1 MGRLFG
7 ALLLSGALSVVA
19 LPAGAEVVTMLVP
32 SRNIAAN
39 EAISPADF
47 VARQFEVSPQQKRRY
62 ITDSEQVFGKEAARK
77 LWAGKPV
84 LASAVRRKAS
94 VRKGQAVPALY
105 SDGGIEISSVLI
117 VEEDGGPGETIKVK
131 NGATGIVLIA
141 RVEQDGTL
149 RVESN

>member
-1 MGRLFG
+1 MRKLLAAFLLGG
-7 ALLLSGALSVVA
+7 ALNILP
-19 LPAGAEVVTMLVP
+19 LPANAEIVTMLVP

-39 EAISPADF
+39 EAVSPADF
-47 VARQFEVSPQQKRRY
+47 VSRRFEISPLQKRRY
-62 ITDSEQVFGKEAARK
+62 ITDAEQVFGKEAARK

-84 LASAVRRKAS
+84 LVGAVRRKAS

-105 SDGGIEISSVLI
+105 SDGGIEIFSILI

-131 NGATGIVLIA
+131 NSATGIVLTA

>member
-1 MGRLFG
+1 MRRLFG
-7 ALLLSGALSVVA
+7 ALLLSGALNVMA
-19 LPAGAEVVTMLVP
+19 LPASAEVVTMLVP
-32 SRNIAAN
+32 NRTIAAN

-47 VARQFEVSPQQKRRY
+47 VSRQFEVSPQQKKRY
-62 ITDSEQVFGKEAARK
+62 IMDAEQVFGKEAARK

-94 VRKGQAVPALY
+94 VRKGQSVPALY

-131 NGATGIVLIA
+131 NGATGIVLTA

>member
-1 MGRLFG
+1 MKRLFG
-7 ALLLSGALSVVA
+7 ALLLGGALSIA
-19 LPAGAEVVTMLVP
+19 ASPANAEVVTMLVP

-47 VARQFEVSPQQKRRY
+47 VSRQFEVSPQQKRRY
-62 ITDSEQVFGKEAARK
+62 IMEAAQVFGKEAARK

-84 LASAVRRKAS
+84 LASAVQRKAS

-117 VEEDGGPGETIKVK
+117 VEEDGGPGEIIKVK
-131 NGATGIVLIA
+131 NGATGIVLTA

>member
-1 MGRLFG
+1 MRGLFG
-7 ALLLSGALSVVA
+7 AILLGGALGILA
-19 LPAGAEVVTMLVP
+19 LPAGAEVVMMLVP

-39 EAISPADF
+39 ETISPVDF
-47 VARQFEVSPQQKRRY
+47 VSRQFEVSAQQKRRY
-62 ITDSEQVFGKEAARK
+62 IMDAAQIFGKEAARK

-117 VEEDGGPGETIKVK
+117 VEEDGGPGEIIKVK
-131 NGATGIVLIA
+131 NGATGIVLTA
-141 RVEQDGTL
+141 RVEEDGTL

>member
-1 MGRLFG
+1 MRGLFG
-7 ALLLSGALSVVA
+7 ALVLGGVLNFAAS
-19 LPAGAEVVTMLVP
+19 PAIAEVVTMLVP
-32 SRNIAAN
+32 NRNIAAN

-47 VARQFEVSPQQKRRY
+47 VSRKFEVSQYQTRRY
-62 ITDSEQVFGKEAARK
+62 IMDAAQVLGKEAARK

-84 LASAVRRKAS
+84 LASAVQRKAS

-105 SDGGIEISSVLI
+105 SDGGIQISSVLI
-117 VEEDGGPGETIKVK
+117 VEEDGGPGEIIKVK
-131 NGATGIVLIA
+131 NGATGFVLTA

>member
-7 ALLLSGALSVVA
+7 ALLLGGALSVVA
-19 LPAGAEVVTMLVP
+19 LPASAEVVAMLVP
-32 SRNIAAN
+32 NRNIAAN

-47 VARQFEVSPQQKRRY
+47 VARQFEISPQQKRRY
-62 ITDSEQVFGKEAARK
+62 ITDAEQVFGKEAARK

-84 LASAVRRKAS
+84 LASSVRRKAS

-131 NGATGIVLIA
+131 NGATGIVLTA